1 MCGRYVSPEQAAI
14 ERAWRIGGATGKPLA
29 RRFNV
34 APTDPVPLLALDHG
48 VLVLGSARWGLIP
61 HWWKQEKP
69 PKLSFNARI
78 EEAATKPMWRDPM
91 RFGRCLVPA
100 EGWYEWRM
108 IEETDPQTGE
118 IVKAKQPH
126 YIRRSDER
134 LFCFAGLVSRRS
146 VPGEP
151 EPQLTCA
158 ILTTAAAGAL
168 AELHDRMP
176 VVLPDDTHE
185 AWLDRR
191 LKDPAQASA
200 LALGRQ
206 TPDAFT
212 HFAVRKLVNST
223 RNDGPELI
231 EPLEKGAYPNS

>member
-14 ERAWRIGGATGKPLA
+14 ERAWRIGRATGTPFA

-34 APTDPVPLLALDHG
+34 APTDPVPLLVLDHG
-48 VLVLGSARWGLIP
+48 IVALGSARWGLIP

-69 PKLSFNARI
+69 PKLSFNARL

-100 EGWYEWRM
+100 EGWYEWRAT
-108 IEETDPQTGE
+108 EETDPQSGE
-118 IVKAKQPH
+118 IVKGKQPH
-126 YIRRSDER
+126 YIRRSDQR

-146 VPGEP
+146 VPAEA

-158 ILTTAAAGAL
+158 ILTTAATGAL
-168 AELHDRMP
+168 ADLHDRMP
-176 VVLPDDTHE
+176 VVLPDDAHC
-185 AWLDRR
+185 AWLDRA
-191 LKDPAQASA
+191 LKDPAQASV
-200 LALGRQ
+200 LARDHQIAG
-206 TPDAFT
+206 AFT

-223 RNDGPELI
+223 RNDGPQLV
-231 EPLEKGAYPNS
+231 EPLE

>member
-14 ERAWRIGGATGKPLA
+14 ERAWRIGRATGNPLV

-34 APTDPVPLLALDHG
+34 APTDPVPLLVNDRG
-48 VLVLGSARWGLIP
+48 VLTLGTARWGLIP
-61 HWWKQEKP
+61 HWWKEEKP
-69 PKLSFNARI
+69 PKLSFNARL

-100 EGWYEWRM
+100 EGWYEWRAT
-108 IEETDPQTGE
+108 EETDPQTGE

-134 LFCFAGLVSRRS
+134 LLCFAGLLSRRS
-146 VPGEP
+146 VPGEA

-168 AELHDRMP
+168 TDLHDRMP
-176 VVLPDDTHE
+176 VVLPDDAHD
-185 AWLDRR
+185 AWLDRA
-191 LKDPAQASA
+191 LTDPAQASA
-200 LALGRQ
+200 LARARQ

-212 HFAVRKLVNST
+212 HFPVRKLVNST

-231 EPLEKGAYPNS
+231 EPLE

>member
-14 ERAWRIGGATGKPLA
+14 ERAWRIGRVTGNPLV

-34 APTDPVPLLALDHG
+34 APTDPVPLLVNDRG
-48 VLVLGSARWGLIP
+48 VLTLGTARWGLIP

-78 EEAATKPMWRDPM
+78 EEAAAKPMWRDPM

-100 EGWYEWRM
+100 EGWYEWRVT
-108 IEETDPQTGE
+108 EETDPQTGE

-126 YIRRSDER
+126 YIRRHDGR
-134 LFCFAGLVSRRS
+134 LLCFAGLLSRGSVS
-146 VPGEP
+146 GGA

-168 AELHDRMP
+168 ADLHDRMP
-176 VVLPDDTHE
+176 VVLSDEAHD
-185 AWLDRR
+185 AWLDRA

-200 LALGRQ
+200 LARDRQ
-206 TPDAFT
+206 APDAFT
-212 HFAVRKLVNST
+212 HFPVCKLVNST

-231 EPLEKGAYPNS
+231 EPLV

>member
-14 ERAWRIGGATGKPLA
+14 ERAWRVGRVTGNPLV

-34 APTDPVPLLALDHG
+34 APTDPVPLLVNDRG
-48 VLVLGSARWGLIP
+48 VLTLGTARWGLIP
-61 HWWKQEKP
+61 HWWKEEKP

-100 EGWYEWRM
+100 EGWYEWRVT
-108 IEETDPQTGE
+108 EETDPQTGE

-126 YIRRSDER
+126 YIRRNDGR
-134 LFCFAGLVSRRS
+134 LLCFAGLLSRRS
-146 VPGEP
+146 VPGDA

-158 ILTTAAAGAL
+158 ILTAAATGAL

-176 VVLPDDTHE
+176 IVLPDDAHD
-185 AWLDRR
+185 AWLDRA
-191 LKDPAQASA
+191 LKDAAQASVLARSGQSADA
-200 LALGRQ
+200 L
-206 TPDAFT
+206 T
-212 HFAVRKLVNST
+212 HFPVRKLVNSA

-231 EPLEKGAYPNS
+231 EPLV